1 MAKSKFYGFN
11 PPFYKPGR
19 VLETQTDERLIKN
32 DLLQLLMTI
41 PGERAFRPDFGTELR
56 SMVFEQI
63 DNRSINTL
71 KSSITN
77 SIRRFEPRV
86 GVDEIKIE
94 RKDDDNTIIV
104 KVYAHLTIDPNRV
117 LELNISLPT
126 GQNIKAPQIR

>member
-1 MAKSKFYGFN
+1 MAKSKFFGFN

-41 PGERAFRPDFGTELR
+41 PGERVFRPDFGTELR
-56 SMVFEQI
+56 STLFEQI
-63 DNRSINTL
+63 DNRSIDIL
-71 KSSITN
+71 KRSISD
-77 SIRRFEPRV
+77 SIRKFEQRI
-86 GVDEIKIE
+86 GVDEIIIE
-94 RKDDDNTIIV
+94 RKDDENTIIV
-104 KVYAHLTIDPNRV
+104 KIYSHLTIDPNRV